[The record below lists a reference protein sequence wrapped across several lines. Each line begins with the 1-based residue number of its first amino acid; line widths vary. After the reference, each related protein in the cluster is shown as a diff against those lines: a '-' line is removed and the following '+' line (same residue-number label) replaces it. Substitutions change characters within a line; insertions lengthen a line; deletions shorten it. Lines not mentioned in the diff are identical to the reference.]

1 MDTFKFVYTYL
12 KYLDELRGVVVR
24 DLHPVLDEMHELDPH
39 NLIQSEFWFASE
51 NEIKGQVWDLFFER
65 VKKSV

>member
-1 MDTFKFVYTYL
+1 MDTFLFVYTYL

-24 DLHPVLDEMHELDPH
+24 DLYPVLDELHEIDPH
-39 NLIQSEFWFASE
+39 TLIHREVWFASE
-51 NEIKGQVWDLFFER
+51 NEIKGHVWNVFLDR